1 MAQFNAN
8 TTTAEYGNQ
17 NKAVADLQ
25 ASLNAKGAN
34 LKVDSKYGPLTQ
46 AAVAKYGSTTPPSD
60 TITSDKLKNVT
71 PIPLPDQKPQS
82 YGGLQGAMEGV
93 VQQNQKQSETPQQD
107 AYLQALKESGYI
119 SSTIDRTEQDKAKRQ
134 SDLYTSQIEQ
144 EQLANRRQI
153 ENLQKNMQGALASG
167 ISIEA
172 DRLTRQSL
180 SKQADLAILQTA
192 ANRNYDTAA
201 SIADRQLEMKLEQSR
216 ANLEA
221 LKMLDQREYG
231 EITAK
236 KEREYKKQEE
246 VEQQI
251 KQLKLNVAQY
261 GGGVGLLNQLSAIDT
276 TKPGAFDQAVKIAGK
291 YASDP
296 LDRAIKQAQLNKL
309 NAADTTGTS
318 TTNPKVIKD
327 MDSDPDFAKLKG
339 SSELKSKLTDYQAL
353 LKETGAERKG
363 TKDSARLDAAYQ
375 EVLQAYR
382 AAKNLGA
389 LQGADLQ
396 LVDNAIKQATFE
408 KTVKGRIINIPLL
421 GIPVAIEKAVVKGRA
436 NSSIDEALRIANKS
450 IDEKSTLIKQKNPDW
465 ANTDYFNATVGT
477 QSNNLT
483 EEDYANNLNNA
494 ASESAFSSFE
504 DTNPE

>member
-8 TTTAEYGNQ
+8 TTTAEMGNQ

-25 ASLNAKGAN
+25 TQLNAKGAN

-231 EITAK
+231 EITAR
-236 KEREYKKQEE
+236 KEREFKKQEE
-246 VEQQI
+246 AEKQI
-251 KQLKLNVAQY
+251 SQLKLNVAQY
-261 GGGVGLLNQLSAIDT
+261 GGGIGLLNQLSAIDT
-276 TKPGAFDQAVKIAGK
+276 TKPGAFDQAIKIAGK

-309 NAADTTGTS
+309 NADIS
-318 TTNPKVIKD
+318 VTTNDGSASTVSELFKNP
-327 MDSDPDFAKLKG
+327 KLKANEQIQNAG
-339 SSELKSKLTDYQAL
+339 AVLSSITEFGKNINTGKVKGYGFLGGGFLPEAVSGQKAIATRGNISGIEGKLQQWLSGASLSKGQEKLVEKMIPGANDTDA
-353 LKETGAERKG
+353 
-363 TKDSARLDAAYQ
+363 
-375 EVLQAYR
+375 
-382 AAKNLGA
+382 
-389 LQGADLQ
+389 
-396 LVDNAIKQATFE
+396 
-408 KTVKGRIINIPLL
+408 TVKTKLNQLANYMLSDI
-421 GIPVAIEKAVVKGRA
+421 KGRA
-436 NSSIDEALRIANKS
+436 
-450 IDEKSTLIKQKNPDW
+450 STQGVD
-465 ANTDYFNATVGT
+465 FNYDNVDVFGKE
-477 QSNNLT
+477 SNNLT
-483 EEDYANNLNNA
+483 EEDYVNNLNSA

>member
-261 GGGVGLLNQLSAIDT
+261 GGGVGLLNQLSAIDS

-309 NAADTTGTS
+309 NADIS
-318 TTNPKVIKD
+318 VTTNDGSASTVSELFKNP
-327 MDSDPDFAKLKG
+327 KLKANDQIQNAG
-339 SSELKSKLTDYQAL
+339 AVLSSITEFGKNINTGKVKGYGFLGGGFLPEAVSGQKAIATRGNISGIEGKLQQWLSGASLSKGQEKLVEKMIPGANDTDA
-353 LKETGAERKG
+353 
-363 TKDSARLDAAYQ
+363 
-375 EVLQAYR
+375 
-382 AAKNLGA
+382 
-389 LQGADLQ
+389 
-396 LVDNAIKQATFE
+396 
-408 KTVKGRIINIPLL
+408 TVKTKLNQLANYMLSDI
-421 GIPVAIEKAVVKGRA
+421 KGRA
-436 NSSIDEALRIANKS
+436 
-450 IDEKSTLIKQKNPDW
+450 STQGVDFNYDNVDVFGKEST
-465 ANTDYFNATVGT
+465 NT
-477 QSNNLT
+477 T
-483 EEDYANNLNNA
+483 EEDYVNYLNSA

>member
-60 TITSDKLKNVT
+60 TITSGKLKDVT

-119 SSTIDRTEQDKAKRQ
+119 SSTIDRTEQDKAKKQ

-276 TKPGAFDQAVKIAGK
+276 TKPGAFDQAIKIAGK

-296 LDRAIKQAQLNKL
+296 LDRAL
-309 NAADTTGTS
+309 
-318 TTNPKVIKD
+318 
-327 MDSDPDFAKLKG
+327 
-339 SSELKSKLTDYQAL
+339 
-353 LKETGAERKG
+353 
-363 TKDSARLDAAYQ
+363 
-375 EVLQAYR
+375 
-382 AAKNLGA
+382 
-389 LQGADLQ
+389 
-396 LVDNAIKQATFE
+396 KQATLSEKYASIAKTKADTEASKLPGAGKPPTPQQIENAGYAKRFE
-408 KTVKGRIINIPLL
+408 QANKLIDTNAETFKSLNYAKFKLL
-421 GIPVAIEKAVVKGRA
+421 ESNSQLANAVLTPEERQVGLAMRSFITAKLRKESGASISPSEFADARA
-436 NSSIDEALRIANKS
+436 QYFPSLNDDEATLQQKKELRDGVLQNS
-450 IDEKSTLIKQKNPDW
+450 ILGSGS
-465 ANTDYFNATVGT
+465 AYNTDPLDNYIDNVALPTVTGST
-477 QSNNLT
+477 VSVKSYL
-483 EEDYANNLNNA
+483 
-494 ASESAFSSFE
+494 
-504 DTNPE
+504 DTLMGK

>member
-25 ASLNAKGAN
+25 SSLNAKGAN

-60 TITSDKLKNVT
+60 TITSDKLKDVT

-93 VQQNQKQSETPQQD
+93 VQQNQRQSETPQQD

-167 ISIEA
+167 ISIES

-201 SIADRQLEMKLEQSR
+201 AIADRQLEMKLEQNR

-261 GGGVGLLNQLSAIDT
+261 GGGVGLLNQLSAIDS

-309 NAADTTGTS
+309 NADIS
-318 TTNPKVIKD
+318 VTTNDGSASTVSELFKNP
-327 MDSDPDFAKLKG
+327 KLKANEQIQNAG
-339 SSELKSKLTDYQAL
+339 AVLSSITEFGKNINTGKVKGYGFLGGGFLPEAVSGQKAIATRGNISGIEGKLQQWLSGASLSKGQEKLVEKMIPGANDTDA
-353 LKETGAERKG
+353 
-363 TKDSARLDAAYQ
+363 
-375 EVLQAYR
+375 
-382 AAKNLGA
+382 
-389 LQGADLQ
+389 
-396 LVDNAIKQATFE
+396 
-408 KTVKGRIINIPLL
+408 TVKTKLNQLANYMLSDI
-421 GIPVAIEKAVVKGRA
+421 KGRA
-436 NSSIDEALRIANKS
+436 
-450 IDEKSTLIKQKNPDW
+450 STQGVD
-465 ANTDYFNATVGT
+465 FNYDNVDVFGKESTNI
-477 QSNNLT
+477 S
-483 EEDYANNLNNA
+483 EEDYVNNLNSA
-494 ASESAFSSFE
+494 ASENAFSSFE